1 MFEKHRQKFLHFID
15 KPYNNPLI
23 FEFKVTQDYR

>member
-1 MFEKHRQKFLHFID
+1 MLDYQQLHFID